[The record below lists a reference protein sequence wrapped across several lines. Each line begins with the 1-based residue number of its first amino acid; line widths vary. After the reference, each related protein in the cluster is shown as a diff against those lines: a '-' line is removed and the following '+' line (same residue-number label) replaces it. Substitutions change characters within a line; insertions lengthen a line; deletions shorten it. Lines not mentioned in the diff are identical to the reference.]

1 MEESDSW
8 RRTFERKTHKCRPK
22 VLLIVTFCHLV
33 TGLFLCVFF
42 WPLTFVFIL
51 IYGASYLELRRFV
64 VT

>member
-8 RRTFERKTHKCRPK
+8 RRTFERRTHKC
-22 VLLIVTFCHLV
+22 VCLIVTFCHLV

-42 WPLTFVFIL
+42 WPLTVVFFL
-51 IYGASYLELRRFV
+51 NYGAAYLGLRRFV